1 MSNTRNNNNNN
12 SYNETKKRAT
22 KVSSKEDEPT
32 SPKIFL
38 SITFGILFIL
48 SLIFGKAGSFS
59 SSSSS
64 SLSLNVADDANQMS
78 SVDDDAPD
86 VGLTSYEEQH
96 VDPSEVAKEPIEESL
111 AKDDGE
117 EHSDLDGDLDYHL
130 DQPVQK
136 PKTEVDNCK
145 KCKKVTVP
153 EMCGYAPKRT
163 MEDLS
168 VTMKKRRILSF
179 DLEESEEEDSDDDE
193 AKSSNILNIT
203 TRIGLSDHPK
213 NENNLPPLKKKKA
226 SST

>member
-1 MSNTRNNNNNN
+1 MLSNTHNNN
-12 SYNETKKRAT
+12 SNENKKRAT
-22 KVSSKEDEPT
+22 KLSKEDEPT

-59 SSSSS
+59 SSSS
-64 SLSLNVADDANQMS
+64 LSLNVADDTNQMS

-96 VDPSEVAKEPIEESL
+96 VDPSKVAKEPIEESL

-145 KCKKVTVP
+145 KCKKVIVP

-203 TRIGLSDHPK
+203 TRIGLRK
-213 NENNLPPLKKKKA
+213 LLKGHQA
-226 SST
+226 FQTCLLYTSPSPRD

>member
-1 MSNTRNNNNNN
+1 MSNTRNNNN
-12 SYNETKKRAT
+12 SYNETKKRAA

-48 SLIFGKAGSFS
+48 SLIFGKAGSF

-168 VTMKKRRILSF
+168 VTMKKRRIL
-179 DLEESEEEDSDDDE
+179 
-193 AKSSNILNIT
+193 
-203 TRIGLSDHPK
+203 
-213 NENNLPPLKKKKA
+213 
-226 SST
+226 